1 MSVTAIGSATPTK
14 SIESKEIYP
23 GFIALRLAAC
33 STVGSIGCLIPVRK
47 KESLR
52 PRDPAVGAN
61 HAEQLRRQN
70 HVAIFTTLAVT
81 DQDQTPRAVNAGY
94 PQPHQL
100 GSARRE
106 VSNEQARAW
115 ARFSRISTCS
125 RTSPSACAASRSL
138 ALKWG
143 NGRSER
149 SPWSGL
155 PVSNLLR
162 GLVLSQP
169 HVNRVPQELVGRPG
183 QMGDLRRFTSIRD
196 VAQTSQMR
204 TFTSRMQGFVMKRLA
219 VENAC
224 PWTKSPRPIVRS
236 ERS

>member
-33 STVGSIGCLIPVRK
+33 STVGSIGLSHPRQE

-70 HVAIFTTLAVT
+70 HVAIFPTLAVT

-106 VSNEQARAW
+106 VWNELN
-115 ARFSRISTCS
+115 F
-125 RTSPSACAASRSL
+125 
-138 ALKWG
+138 
-143 NGRSER
+143 
-149 SPWSGL
+149 
-155 PVSNLLR
+155 
-162 GLVLSQP
+162 
-169 HVNRVPQELVGRPG
+169 RP
-183 QMGDLRRFTSIRD
+183 RW
-196 VAQTSQMR
+196 
-204 TFTSRMQGFVMKRLA
+204 RLA
-219 VENAC
+219 TSGTLRLLGREAC
-224 PWTKSPRPIVRS
+224 GEI
-236 ERS
+236 